1 MGWATKYLLAEG
13 DNRQSSLCDEADGW
27 VISGIAMCVWSCCD
41 SFPAPHCLTS
51 EHPNYYIHVQDI
63 YLQSHGKST
72 ICFDHDPIY
81 IYIEREKNMLCIYVS
96 YIYIIHNIYIY
107 YTVLIL
113 IGDWQAMELIFHRAL
128 RVVAQ
133 VLAIIRSSR
142 ERMPGKTRPL
152 QPSNSDPDN
161 GDRRVGS
168 SIDLCL
174 WFSGRTG
181 KSCKEAKEPHSKLG
195 SVNGRQIITDLEPAR

>member
-1 MGWATKYLLAEG
+1 ME
-13 DNRQSSLCDEADGW
+13 NRPFAL
-27 VISGIAMCVWSCCD
+27 IIM
-41 SFPAPHCLTS
+41 FL
-51 EHPNYYIHVQDI
+51 YIYI
-63 YLQSHGKST
+63 R
-72 ICFDHDPIY
+72 FDHHVPIY
-81 IYIEREKNMLCIYVS
+81 IYIEKNMLCIYVS
-96 YIYIIHNIYIY
+96 YIYILYIINIYILYIINIYIY
-107 YTVLIL
+107 YIQMLIL

-128 RVVAQ
+128 RVVVQ

-195 SVNGRQIITDLEPAR
+195 SVNGRHIINDLEPAR

>member
-1 MGWATKYLLAEG
+1 MFRTFTCNQME
-13 DNRQSSLCDEADGW
+13 NRPFAL
-27 VISGIAMCVWSCCD
+27 IIM
-41 SFPAPHCLTS
+41 FL
-51 EHPNYYIHVQDI
+51 
-63 YLQSHGKST
+63 
-72 ICFDHDPIY
+72 Y
-81 IYIEREKNMLCIYVS
+81 IYALIIMFLYIYREKDVMYICVI
-96 YIYIIHNIYIY
+96 YIYIIHNKYIY
-107 YTVLIL
+107 YIQMLIL

-128 RVVAQ
+128 RVVVQ

-195 SVNGRQIITDLEPAR
+195 SVNGRHIINDLEPAR